1 MKCWKCG
8 KDLPDGASLCPH
20 CGASLIR
27 KAPVTGPGRA
37 MRMAYDR
44 FGVDSVLSKR
54 PVLSAALGDLMEDCR
69 KLRSQI
75 DIALSS
81 GADDLYLY
89 QIRSAGRPD
98 PAFYYRILTHLTA
111 EAGLSE
117 KAAGELM
124 GYFDEMI
131 GWTPAASSAQQASSN
146 GSERN
151 QNRVCERTDPSAQQ
165 AASNSAAQFSQRNPS
180 PSAAQNASHHE
191 AGPTSHPEPQVKH
204 RPQPSPRPAPQNKP
218 QPQPSPRPAPQA
230 NPQPQPSPRPAPQ
243 NKPQPQASPRPEPQV
258 KPQPQPSPRPAPQNK
273 PQPQVES
280 KPQPKTQPASQ
291 PKPQPGARS
300 AAQTGAAAQ
309 PGPAPGS
316 TGFRPVQDQGS
327 SQQAQDRPQPSHGP
341 AKPLVSAPV
350 PAKPPLRADETFKL
364 IVLIFFGS
372 VIAIAGISMLGV
384 GVPLGAVLIAM
395 AFGALSAIKGLL
407 RGAGAKK
414 LKAVR
419 KDSAY
424 ELSWSGPIAGFA
436 VAIGKNWAIMG
447 SGEKILLPDTLFAQY
462 KTGENIPL
470 VLAEISGNGAVYRGQ
485 ISIRRV

>member
-44 FGVDSVLSKR
+44 FGADSVLSKR

-131 GWTPAASSAQQASSN
+131 GWTPAAPSAQQASSN
-146 GSERN
+146 GSERS
-151 QNRVCERTDPSAQQ
+151 QNRICERTDPSAQQ
-165 AASNSAAQFSQRNPS
+165 ATANSAAQFSQRNPS

-191 AGPTSHPEPQVKH
+191 AGPTSRPEPQVKH
-204 RPQPSPRPAPQNKP
+204 R
-218 QPQPSPRPAPQA
+218 
-230 NPQPQPSPRPAPQ
+230 
-243 NKPQPQASPRPEPQV
+243 
-258 KPQPQPSPRPAPQNK
+258 PQPSPRPAPQNK

-280 KPQPKTQPASQ
+280 KPQPKTQPSPQPKSQPSCNSASQQKIQPKPQPACNSASQRKIQ
-291 PKPQPGARS
+291 PKPQPGAHS

-316 TGFRPVQDQGS
+316 AGFRPVQDQGS

-395 AFGALSAIKGLL
+395 ALGALSAIKGLL

-414 LKAVR
+414 LKAMR

-424 ELSWSGPIAGFA
+424 ELSWSGPIASFA
-436 VAIGKNWAIMG
+436 VATGKNWAITG

-485 ISIRRV
+485 ISIRRM